1 MLLCSIDIT
10 LFQFGVC
17 GFLYPPLYFSL
28 FSLSH
33 FLTLS
38 LLSLTVSFSLSLS
51 LSLFLS
57 LSFFSSLHTLCLSLS
72 LSFLYLS
79 LFSISLFSLSL
90 SLYIDIYIY
99 PTPALSP
106 LRRSLALSS
115 SDKSLEKSN
124 VGNRCIRTYYE
135 Q

>member
-38 LLSLTVSFSLSLS
+38 SLAHCLFLSLS

-57 LSFFSSLHTLCLSLS
+57 LSLSSPPSILSVCLYPSLFSISLFSLS

-79 LFSISLFSLSL
+79 LFSIYL
-90 SLYIDIYIY
+90 SLYI
-99 PTPALSP
+99 
-106 LRRSLALSS
+106 
-115 SDKSLEKSN
+115 
-124 VGNRCIRTYYE
+124 
-135 Q
+135 